1 MGILSFVGAI
11 FALFV
16 GAVFLNFV
24 SQSLEGRK
32 QIFLHFGWVTLI
44 LVVGAA
50 LFPFWGW
57 TSTGWVL
64 GVATLLSVGP
74 PLWERLT
81 SDDPPS
87 GYLWHGDDPSTE

>member
-1 MGILSFVGAI
+1 MGILSFVGAL
-11 FALFV
+11 FALGV
-16 GAVFLNFV
+16 GAIFLNFV

-32 QIFLHFGWVTLI
+32 TVFLHFGWLTLI

-64 GVATLLSVGP
+64 GTATLLSVVP
-74 PLWERLT
+74 ALWVRLT
-81 SDDPPS
+81 SDGPPT
-87 GYLWHGDDPSTE
+87 GYFWHGDDPDPD